1 MCILGICPSLE
12 KCHSIPL
19 LNHFLI
25 GLLFY
30 CWVIWVLYSWYKYF
44 IRYDLQIFF
53 PFLCWLCTFCNVFWS
68 TKILNFEEVIYFHT
82 LVFLKNKELEL
93 GSDLSIFVPLSKLN
107 QMWQGFERLLRTIK
121 PALFESYLSIYPV
134 QGTML
139 DIKRCK
145 HDEPYLSK
153 SLWQRKMAIDI

>member
-121 PALFESYLSIYPV
+121 PALWSVIFEHLPCARYYARYKE
-134 QGTML
+134 M
-139 DIKRCK
+139 
-145 HDEPYLSK
+145 
-153 SLWQRKMAIDI
+153 